1 MIKEQE
7 PQAIRQLAGGVRKL
21 EQGRG
26 GSTRKEQWTVEHLEG
41 TGPAEENTNP
51 SVNACRERK
60 ALRGGS
66 FSESRKSNVKRLKMP
81 GLSRCYDSRNES
93 IRDGR
98 GATGG
103 GGKSYLQK
111 V

>member
-1 MIKEQE
+1 MDSRT
-7 PQAIRQLAGGVRKL
+7 P
-21 EQGRG
+21 GRNG
-26 GSTRKEQWTVEHLEG
+26 A
-41 TGPAEENTNP
+41 AEENTNP

-103 GGKSYLQK
+103 GEKAIYRKSETFSLAK
-111 V
+111 EE